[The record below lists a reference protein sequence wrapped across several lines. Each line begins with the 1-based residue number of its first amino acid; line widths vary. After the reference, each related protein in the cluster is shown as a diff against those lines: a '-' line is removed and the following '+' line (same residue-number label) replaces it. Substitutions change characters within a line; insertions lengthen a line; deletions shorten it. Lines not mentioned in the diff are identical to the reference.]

1 MTFTY
6 SLSNWLGKVRLLIP
20 DRASDAFIF
29 TDEELTAFYEM
40 EGSNTKRTAALA
52 LETIASDTAMTL
64 KVVNLPDLSTNGPA
78 TSDSLLRKAD
88 KLRQQADTEDAGSD
102 GGGFDIAEWTNNNF
116 SERER
121 LYKEMQ
127 RTL

>member
-1 MTFTY
+1 MAGY
-6 SLSNWLGKVRLLIP
+6 
-20 DRASDAFIF
+20 FIF
-29 TDEELTAFYEM
+29 TDEELAAFYEM

-64 KVVNLPDLSTNGPA
+64 KVVNLPDLSTNGSA
-78 TSDSLLRKAD
+78 TSDSILRKAE
-88 KLRQQADTEDAGSD
+88 KLRQQADIEDTASD
-102 GGGFDIAEWTNNNF
+102 GGGFDIAEWTNSNF

-127 RTL
+127 RVL